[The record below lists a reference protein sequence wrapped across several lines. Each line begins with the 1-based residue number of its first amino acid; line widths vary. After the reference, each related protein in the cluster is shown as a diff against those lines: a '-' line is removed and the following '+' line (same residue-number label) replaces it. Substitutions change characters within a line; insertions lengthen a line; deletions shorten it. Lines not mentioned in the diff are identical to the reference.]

1 MDTDSHPRPGHEPLP
16 QPRTDA
22 HPEPLPEPLPLAGLT
37 VVAVEQAVSA
47 PFATRQLADLGAR
60 VIKVERPDG
69 GDFARAYDT
78 AAHGLASH
86 FVWANRGKESLTLD
100 LKDPRG
106 LEVLHRLLDGADVF
120 VQNLAQGAAARL
132 GLDAA
137 TLCARYPRLIA
148 VDVSGYGPRG
158 PYAHKRAYDML
169 VQCEAGLVSVT
180 GTPDEP
186 VKAGIPAADIA
197 AAMYAFSGV
206 LAALV
211 RRGIT
216 GRGGPVEVSMLDSLA
231 EWMGHPL
238 HHTMHGG
245 EQPAR
250 TGLAHAVIAP
260 YDAYATADGD
270 RVLLSVQNDREWRRL
285 ARQVLERPDLAEDP
299 AFATNAARTR
309 GRGRTDAVVAGALA
323 LLGADEAVRRLEAAG
338 IACAR
343 LNSVAQL
350 AGHPQLAARDRWR
363 EVDSPV
369 GPLRALLPPIGL
381 PGGAAPRMGAVPALG
396 QHDEPLLRAL
406 GMTGAQIAGLRRDGV
421 IAEGRGD
428 AGE

>member
-1 MDTDSHPRPGHEPLP
+1 MSI
-16 QPRTDA
+16 A
-22 HPEPLPEPLPLAGLT
+22 PLPLDGIT
-37 VVAVEQAVSA
+37 VVSVEQAVSA

-69 GDFARAYDT
+69 GDFARGYDT

-86 FVWANRGKESLTLD
+86 FVWANRGKESIALD

-106 LEVLHRLLDGADVF
+106 LEVLERLVADADVF

-137 TLCARYPRLIA
+137 ALCARHPRLVA
-148 VDVSGYGPRG
+148 VDISGYGPEG

-180 GTPDEP
+180 GTPEQP
-186 VKAGIPAADIA
+186 VKAGVPAADIA

-206 LAALV
+206 LAALL
-211 RRGIT
+211 RRATT
-216 GRGGPVEVSMLDSLA
+216 GLGGPVEVSMLDALA

-245 EQPAR
+245 REPER

-260 YDAYATADGD
+260 YDAYATADGG

-285 ARQVLERPDLAEDP
+285 AEHVLERPELAED
-299 AFATNAARTR
+299 AAYATNAARTAHR
-309 GRGRTDAVVAGALA
+309 ERTDAAVAKALGALD
-323 LLGADEAVRRLEAAG
+323 ADEAVRRLEAAG

-343 LNSVAQL
+343 LNTVTEL
-350 AGHPQLAARDRWR
+350 AAHPQLAARDRWR
-363 EVDSPV
+363 EVGSPV

-381 PGGAAPRMGAVPALG
+381 PGGAEPRMGAVPALG
-396 QHDEPLLRAL
+396 EHTDALLRAL
-406 GMTGAQIAGLRRDGV
+406 GMTDAQITALRGDGV
-421 IAEGRGD
+421 VA
-428 AGE
+428 

>member
-1 MDTDSHPRPGHEPLP
+1 MAAT
-16 QPRTDA
+16 
-22 HPEPLPEPLPLAGLT
+22 EPLPLAGLT

-78 AAHGLASH
+78 AARGLASH
-86 FVWANRGKESLTLD
+86 FVWANRGKESLALD

-106 LEVLHRLLDGADVF
+106 LEVLHALLDGADVF

-137 TLCARYPRLIA
+137 ALCARYPRLVA
-148 VDVSGYGPRG
+148 VDISGYGEGG

-180 GTPDEP
+180 GTPERP

-206 LAALV
+206 LAALL
-211 RRGIT
+211 RRGTT
-216 GRGGPVEVSMLDSLA
+216 GRGGPVEISMLESLA

-245 EQPAR
+245 EQPVR

-285 ARQVLERPDLAEDP
+285 AREVLERPELAE
-299 AFATNAARTR
+299 
-309 GRGRTDAVVAGALA
+309 
-323 LLGADEAVRRLEAAG
+323 
-338 IACAR
+338 
-343 LNSVAQL
+343 
-350 AGHPQLAARDRWR
+350 
-363 EVDSPV
+363 
-369 GPLRALLPPIGL
+369 
-381 PGGAAPRMGAVPALG
+381 
-396 QHDEPLLRAL
+396 
-406 GMTGAQIAGLRRDGV
+406 
-421 IAEGRGD
+421 
-428 AGE
+428 

>member
-1 MDTDSHPRPGHEPLP
+1 MDQLPPPL
-16 QPRTDA
+16 
-22 HPEPLPEPLPLAGLT
+22 EGVT

-60 VIKVERPDG
+60 VIKVERVDG
-69 GDFARAYDT
+69 GDFARGYDT
-78 AAHGLASH
+78 AAGGLASH
-86 FVWANRGKESLTLD
+86 FVWCNRGKESLALD

-106 LEVLHRLLDGADVF
+106 LDVVRRLIARADVF

-137 TLCARYPRLIA
+137 TLCAGHPRLIA
-148 VDVSGYGPRG
+148 VDISGYGSGG

-180 GTPDEP
+180 GTPEQP

-211 RRGIT
+211 RRGTT
-216 GRGGPVEVSMLDSLA
+216 GRGGPVEVSMLEALA
-231 EWMGHPL
+231 EWLGHPL
-238 HHTMHGG
+238 HHAMHGG
-245 EQPAR
+245 TAPAR

-260 YDAYATADGD
+260 YDAFPTADGG

-285 ARQVLERPDLAEDP
+285 AEHVLRQPESGDDP
-299 AFATNAARTR
+299 MFATNAARVAHR
-309 GRGRTDAVVAGALA
+309 ERTDELVGKALA
-323 LLGADEAVRRLEAAG
+323 ALDTDEALARLENAG

-343 LNSVAQL
+343 LRDVHEL
-350 AGHPQLAARDRWR
+350 AEHPQLAARERWR
-363 EVDSPV
+363 EVGTPA
-369 GPLRALLPPIGL
+369 GPLRALLPPITL
-381 PGGAAPRMGAVPALG
+381 PGGTGPSMGDVPALG
-396 QHDEPLLRAL
+396 QHTGALLRAV
-406 GMTGAQIAGLRRDGV
+406 GMTDGEIAALRRDGV
-421 IAEGRGD
+421 VA
-428 AGE
+428 